1 MILFPFVKR
10 INFVYKA
17 SMMNNSHFKIS
28 IINQV
33 NLIDKTRTR
42 KLKIFG
48 ELSSYFLWTNAANIV
63 NDESSD
69 INFTG
74 KSTFLGKH

>member
-1 MILFPFVKR
+1 MFT
-10 INFVYKA
+10 KA

-48 ELSSYFLWTNAANIV
+48 ELNSYFLWTNATNIV
-63 NDESSD
+63 NDENSD

-74 KSTFLGKH
+74 KSTFLSKH

>member
-1 MILFPFVKR
+1 
-10 INFVYKA
+10 
-17 SMMNNSHFKIS
+17 MMNNSHFKIS
-28 IINQV
+28 IKSSK
-33 NLIDKTRTR
+33 LDKTRTR

-48 ELSSYFLWTNAANIV
+48 ELNSYFLWTNAANVV
-63 NDESSD
+63 NDENSD

>member
-1 MILFPFVKR
+1 MFT
-10 INFVYKA
+10 KA

-48 ELSSYFLWTNAANIV
+48 ELNSYFLWTNATNIV
-63 NDESSD
+63 NDENSD

-74 KSTFLGKH
+74 KSTLLSKH